1 VVLGQQAGASLLKA
15 FQRLVGDEG
24 ESLRGGECEYF
35 LQGKAS

>member
-15 FQRLVGDEG
+15 YPMLVGDDG